1 MKAHFRLAKCLF
13 ELQFFEE
20 ACKCLEEF
28 KNKFP
33 DQAQSRAYKA
43 LDMDI
48 QLVRQGKQSQN
59 SSVAVE
65 TMSGKFIWL
74 FFSNLINFRND
85 NNNNYVNLDEK
96 EDSNSVP
103 FNSENPY
110 AKLWDEQFSNYAT
123 LSEQEK
129 IWRNNACD
137 YETRYCGHCNTTTDI
152 KEANFFGRFA

>member
-1 MKAHFRLAKCLF
+1 M
-13 ELQFFEE
+13 
-20 ACKCLEEF
+20 
-28 KNKFP
+28 
-33 DQAQSRAYKA
+33 
-43 LDMDI
+43 
-48 QLVRQGKQSQN
+48 
-59 SSVAVE
+59 
-65 TMSGKFIWL
+65 T
-74 FFSNLINFRND
+74 FFSNLINFRN
-85 NNNNYVNLDEK
+85 NNNNNVNLDEK

-152 KEANFFGRFA
+152 KEANFFGRFV